1 MNAVIDAL
9 SKPRRA
15 PPRPAGHARARLAQ
29 RGVVTI
35 ARRST
40 KPAGIINQSG
50 EPEIVVKV
58 GDLTIS
64 MTPPA
69 AAKPA
74 PKQAEPAEPADE
86 PEAE

>member
-1 MNAVIDAL
+1 M
-9 SKPRRA
+9 S
-15 PPRPAGHARARLAQ
+15 
-29 RGVVTI
+29 I

-40 KPAGIINQSG
+40 KPAGITNQSG

-74 PKQAEPAEPADE
+74 PKPSERRGEGSASDE
-86 PEAE
+86 PQSSEPKAQRTASETE